1 MADKLKELYPNL
13 SEEELTA
20 AEENLRAYL
29 LLAWEVYEEVHGL
42 TAAALTVA
50 ATGSSM
56 EAKVDSPQTH
66 PLPI

>member
-20 AEENLRAYL
+20 AEENLRA
-29 LLAWEVYEEVHGL
+29 
-42 TAAALTVA
+42 AAALTVA